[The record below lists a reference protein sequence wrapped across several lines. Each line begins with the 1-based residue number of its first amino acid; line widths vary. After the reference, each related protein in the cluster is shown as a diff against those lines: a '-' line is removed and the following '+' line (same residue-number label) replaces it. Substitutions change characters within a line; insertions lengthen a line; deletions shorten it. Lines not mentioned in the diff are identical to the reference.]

1 MAFLPCHRP
10 KSDGAIPLCPEISEA
25 MTQSQ
30 PFLPELFLL
39 GICYSDENHLQSE
52 ERSKGVLHFELTFPA
67 HKPMPEEWRPYWL
80 KVFGHKLKL
89 ILGWILRYVD
99 MGLGRWHR
107 TVCVCG
113 LDMRISLPT
122 GDMCIEVLI
131 PQQSGLLR
139 GACIAMWWNHQWVNL
154 LTSSYCMD
162 KRMQDLIAGSGP
174 GQVFKGISYPGS
186 LPSPPP
192 L

>member
-89 ILGWILRYVD
+89 ILG
-99 MGLGRWHR
+99 
-107 TVCVCG
+107 
-113 LDMRISLPT
+113 
-122 GDMCIEVLI
+122 
-131 PQQSGLLR
+131 
-139 GACIAMWWNHQWVNL
+139 
-154 LTSSYCMD
+154 
-162 KRMQDLIAGSGP
+162 
-174 GQVFKGISYPGS
+174 
-186 LPSPPP
+186 
-192 L
+192 